1 MSSVVAGGAQQYQLQ
16 PAYRKKASV
25 NAMREVIAATLEQE
39 LKGQTYNGDTATQ
52 QTKKISDEI
61 KNRLK
66 ALGLDRYKY
75 LVQVV
80 IGEQRGEGVRMGCRC
95 FWDSDTDALAT
106 ETFTN
111 VSSLST

>member
-66 ALGLDRYKY
+66 ALGLDRY
-75 LVQVV
+75 VPCASSDWRAAR
-80 IGEQRGEGVRMGCRC
+80 RGCTHGLQMLLGLRHRC
-95 FWDSDTDALAT
+95 SCNRDLHQC
-106 ETFTN
+106 E
-111 VSSLST
+111 